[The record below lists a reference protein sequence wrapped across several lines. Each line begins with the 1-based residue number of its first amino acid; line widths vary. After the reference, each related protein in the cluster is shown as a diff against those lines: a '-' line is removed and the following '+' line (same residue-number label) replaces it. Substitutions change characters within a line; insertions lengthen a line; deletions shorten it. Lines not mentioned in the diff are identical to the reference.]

1 MMSGRKAVFLDIDG
15 TLLWNGEEPPCAA
28 DIAALRQARAQ
39 GHYVFVN
46 TGRAQGFLPRVL
58 LHADY
63 LDGFLCGCGTQF
75 IRNGKTVFGA
85 CMEEVCLHAVV
96 RFFLERPQRGCV
108 LEAEDGSYSVGHER
122 AGCVPVMS
130 VQETDGLRVTKA
142 TVFSALNKEEKDFLT
157 PWFDLISMPRWYEA
171 VLHGN
176 GKGVGIERVCR
187 LLGVPVENSIAIGDS
202 ENDLD
207 MFAHAGISVAMGNA
221 SAAALAAADRVT
233 GRCGE
238 GGVAQA
244 VKARVLAS

>member
-1 MMSGRKAVFLDIDG
+1 MIPGRKAIFLDIDG
-15 TLLWNGEEPPCAA
+15 TLLWSGEEPPCEA

-39 GHYVFVN
+39 GHYVFIN

-58 LHADY
+58 LEADY
-63 LDGFLCGCGTQF
+63 LDGFLCGCGTQL
-75 IRNGKTVFGA
+75 ILGGKTVFGA
-85 CMEEVCLHAVV
+85 RIPEECLRAVT
-96 RFFLERPQRGCV
+96 RYFLARPQRGCV

-122 AGCVPVMS
+122 AGCV
-130 VQETDGLRVTKA
+130 QIWDEAALADLHVTKA
-142 TVFSALNKEEKDFLT
+142 TVFGALNKEEEAFLS
-157 PWFDLISMPRWYEA
+157 PWFDLIPMPRWYEA

-176 GKGVGIERVCR
+176 GKGKGLERVCA

-221 SAAALAAADRVT
+221 SPAALTAADRVT

-244 VKARVLAS
+244 LAALGLV